1 MVGVSFPHSAHPERD
16 TRQGREL
23 SEMSGRLPQAIFYVV
38 LGISA
43 LAVVAA
49 GALVLL
55 QEPQFQAL
63 VPTRLH

>member
-1 MVGVSFPHSAHPERD
+1 
-16 TRQGREL
+16 
-23 SEMSGRLPQAIFYVV
+23 MSGRLPQAIFYVV